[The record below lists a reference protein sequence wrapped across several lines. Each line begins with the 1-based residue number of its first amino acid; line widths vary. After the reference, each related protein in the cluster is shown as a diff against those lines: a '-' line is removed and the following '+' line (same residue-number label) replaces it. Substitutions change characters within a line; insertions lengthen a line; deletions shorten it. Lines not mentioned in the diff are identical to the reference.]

1 MTKSKLLGAAGILMA
16 AITTPASAQEA
27 MQEPGAYARHHP
39 WAGDY
44 RYR

>member
-16 AITTPASAQEA
+16 ALAAPTLAQEA
-27 MQEPGAYARHHP
+27 MQEPGAYAQHHP
-39 WAGDY
+39 WPSDY